1 MDEEESS
8 WRNNQKQQRKVFQKE
23 QSQKASLRKGDMNE
37 DLNDTRSQPCKN
49 QRESAPGG
57 GNRKFRIPGDENGLG
72 LF

>member
-1 MDEEESS
+1 
-8 WRNNQKQQRKVFQKE
+8 
-23 QSQKASLRKGDMNE
+23 MNE

-57 GNRKFRIPGDENGLG
+57 GNSKFRIPGDENELG

>member
-23 QSQKASLRKGDMNE
+23 QSQKAFLRKGDMNE
-37 DLNDTRSQPCKN
+37 DLNDTSQPCKN

-57 GNRKFRIPGDENGLG
+57 GNSKFRIPGDENELG